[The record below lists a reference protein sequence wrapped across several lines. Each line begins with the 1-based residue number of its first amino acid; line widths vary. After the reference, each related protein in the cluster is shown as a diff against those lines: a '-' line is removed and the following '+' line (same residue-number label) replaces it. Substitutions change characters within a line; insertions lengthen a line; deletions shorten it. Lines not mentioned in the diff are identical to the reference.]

1 MFKQELLQ
9 EMRRQLETGE
19 LSRDEIQQ
27 VLGVAMVDRAE
38 KKSSIFSITNILY
51 VLGAAIVIIGIIFF
65 VGQIW
70 FDIGSFG
77 RVLVTLG
84 LGFLFAAIGSMLLQQ
99 QPKVNLGVVFHF
111 LGGMLIPSGAMVLL
125 DEIDL
130 IDSEWTVA
138 LVMTIIFV
146 FYMLLVRVH
155 RHAIL
160 TFFAIA
166 NGTMA
171 AYLIMNA
178 ILPVG
183 MDEDIFAY
191 MTMAFGIGYVA
202 LAHRFSIDWNHYLVG
217 ILSFFGSIGF
227 YAAAFSRIFR
237 NGFWEMLYPL
247 LTIGGLF
254 LSIKLKSRSLLVV
267 STCFLIAYVTYIT
280 SEYFA
285 DSLGWP
291 VTLVLLG
298 FAFIGLGYMS
308 VRINKKYIA

>member
-111 LGGMLIPSGAMVLL
+111 LGGML
-125 DEIDL
+125 
-130 IDSEWTVA
+130 
-138 LVMTIIFV
+138 
-146 FYMLLVRVH
+146 Y
-155 RHAIL
+155 
-160 TFFAIA
+160 
-166 NGTMA
+166 
-171 AYLIMNA
+171 
-178 ILPVG
+178 
-183 MDEDIFAY
+183 
-191 MTMAFGIGYVA
+191 
-202 LAHRFSIDWNHYLVG
+202 
-217 ILSFFGSIGF
+217 
-227 YAAAFSRIFR
+227 
-237 NGFWEMLYPL
+237 
-247 LTIGGLF
+247 
-254 LSIKLKSRSLLVV
+254 
-267 STCFLIAYVTYIT
+267 
-280 SEYFA
+280 
-285 DSLGWP
+285 SLGSD
-291 VTLVLLG
+291 G
-298 FAFIGLGYMS
+298 A
-308 VRINKKYIA
+308 VR